1 MEYQLSVNYKQ
12 NQQPFPLELSET
24 IHRELH
30 LSLRRN
36 LLFVQA
42 CLTEHSRMQDNH
54 LQFVLSVRRRNIFVA
69 GLFVTDLVP
78 VRSDDFKKP
87 FGFIRMELDRFK
99 FRLAKKFLHQHSVI
113 VKPLGK

>member
-1 MEYQLSVNYKQ
+1 MEYQLGVNYKQ

-24 IHRELH
+24 IHRESH
-30 LSLRRN
+30 LSLKRN

-42 CLTEHSRMQDNH
+42 CLTEHSLMQDYH
-54 LQFVLSVRRRNIFVA
+54 LQFVLSARRRTIVIA

-87 FGFIRMELDRFK
+87 FGFVGMELDRFK
-99 FRLAKKFLHQHSVI
+99 FRFAKKFLHQHCVI
-113 VKPLGK
+113 IKPLG

>member
-1 MEYQLSVNYKQ
+1 MDRIS
-12 NQQPFPLELSET
+12 FSET
-24 IHRELH
+24 WNVNSASIINRTNN
-30 LSLRRN
+30 LSLWN
-36 LLFVQA
+36 CLKQYIVQA